1 MTNPETPISSTQLKV
16 PVNDLT
22 IEGVKVENA
31 LLHRRLL
38 MLHTLE
44 LKLRAALELAT
55 GVPWDSENLTDL
67 SGDQLEELV
76 ARNMAH
82 GLNLPMSEAL
92 KRIEEHKRLANP
104 SQIETSTPQDI
115 KSEVSSKSKVTI
127 DGKPAV
133 SPSATA

>member
-115 KSEVSSKSKVTI
+115 KSEVSSK
-127 DGKPAV
+127 
-133 SPSATA
+133 